1 MVVWNKILS
10 CSSPGP
16 GLRTTDVANSTS
28 QNFPTKVTHAEEWTP
43 SRQCLPHGQV
53 YGTATAYRH
62 EVEPL
67 HLWVV
72 DTFE

>member
-1 MVVWNKILS
+1 MCS
-10 CSSPGP
+10 CPFRFSRRPWC
-16 GLRTTDVANSTS
+16 LETLVAD
-28 QNFPTKVTHAEEWTP
+28 AEEWTP